1 MHHAARKVVPLIGLA
16 AVAGL
21 ASLVTTLAG
30 FSDTAGLGLLVGL
43 ALLAIPLG
51 VWYAFGPTW
60 TRATYWTS
68 RSRGPT

>member
-51 VWYAFGPTW
+51 VWYAFGPYVD
-60 TRATYWTS
+60 TRH
-68 RSRGPT
+68 PLD